1 MALSDIFKSREKRML
16 QSELARM
23 VTGYQPTFY
32 TYSGG
37 VYEMDLTVSAIDSFA
52 RHTSK
57 ANPKIK
63 GSAYKDRAKH
73 WEVYANDTMTM
84 SQFLYRVATIYEC
97 EHNVFIVPV
106 KDGYGL
112 VKGFYPVSSSGS
124 KITLV
129 NGVLMLTYRIGL
141 KDYAIPYAEAAHL
154 KSHQYKDEFFG
165 QNNTAIATT
174 LQLLDTQNQGIING
188 IKQSATIRFLA
199 KAAGMI
205 KDDDLVK
212 ARKNFNDSLAMD
224 NQSGVLVY
232 DGKFAELKQVDSKP
246 YVVDAQQ
253 SDFIRTNVYN
263 YFGTNEKILQNNF
276 GETEWAAYYEGK
288 VEPFL
293 IQLSQALTR
302 LLFTDK
308 EIALGNYIL
317 FESIRLQHADIK
329 TKWAVASG
337 GVDRGL
343 LTINEARELMNFPKV
358 DGGDER
364 MIRKDFTNA
373 DKVDAEDKES
383 EQNDDNER
391 S

>member
-1 MALSDIFKSREKRML
+1 MAITDIFKSREKRLL

-52 RHTSK
+52 RHASK
-57 ANPKIK
+57 ANPKVK
-63 GSAYKDRAKH
+63 GSAYRDRGKH

-112 VKGFYPVSSSGS
+112 VKGFYPVSSSGA
-124 KITLV
+124 KVTLV
-129 NGVLMLTYRIGL
+129 NGVLMLTYRIGQ
-141 KDYAIPYAEAAHL
+141 KEYAVPYAEVAHL

-165 QNNTAIATT
+165 TNNASIGTT

-188 IKQSATIRFLA
+188 IKQSAIIRFIA
-199 KAAGMI
+199 KASAVL
-205 KDDDLVK
+205 KEDDINK
-212 ARKNFNDSLAMD
+212 AQALLNKGLSVE
-224 NQSGVLVY
+224 NQNGVLVF
-232 DGKFAELKQVDSKP
+232 DGKFSELQQVKSNP
-246 YVVDAQQ
+246 YVVDAMQ
-253 SDFIRTNVYN
+253 SEFIRKNVYN

-276 GETEWAAYYEGK
+276 NETEWASYYEGK

-308 EIALGNYIL
+308 EIATGNYVL
-317 FESIRLQHADIK
+317 FESVRLQHADIK

-337 GVDRGL
+337 AVDRGMM
-343 LTINEARELMNFPKV
+343 TINEARLILNLPEI
-358 DGGDER
+358 DGGDVR

-373 DKVDAEDKES
+373 DAQADVEDDEKGNE
-383 EQNDDNER
+383 NDNEG
-391 S
+391 

>member
-1 MALSDIFKSREKRML
+1 MAIRDIFKSREKRLL

-23 VTGYQPTFY
+23 VTGYQPSFY

-52 RHTSK
+52 RHASK
-57 ANPKIK
+57 ANPKVK
-63 GSAYKDRAKH
+63 GSAYKDRGKH

-112 VKGFYPVSSSGS
+112 VKGFYPVAGYGS
-124 KITLV
+124 QITLV
-129 NGVLMLTYRIGL
+129 NGVLMLTYRIGS
-141 KDYAIPYAEAAHL
+141 KQYAIPYAEVAHL

-165 QNNTAIATT
+165 QNNASIGTT

-188 IKQSATIRFLA
+188 IKQSAIIRFIA
-199 KAAGMI
+199 KASSVL
-205 KDDDLVK
+205 KEDDIAK
-212 ARKNFNDSLAMD
+212 AQSILNKSLAVE
-224 NQSGVLVY
+224 NSNGVLVF
-232 DGKFAELKQVDSKP
+232 DGKFSELQQVKSNP

-253 SDFIRTNVYN
+253 SEFIRKNVYN
-263 YFGTNEKILQNNF
+263 YFATNEQILQNSYN
-276 GETEWAAYYEGK
+276 ETQWAAYYEGK

-308 EIALGNYIL
+308 EIATGNYIL

-343 LTINEARELMNFPKV
+343 LTINEARELMNFPKI
-358 DGGDER
+358 DGGDDR

-373 DKVDAEDKES
+373 DKAES
-383 EQNDDNER
+383 ENDDDNEGQTV
-391 S
+391 

>member
-288 VEPFL
+288 VELFL